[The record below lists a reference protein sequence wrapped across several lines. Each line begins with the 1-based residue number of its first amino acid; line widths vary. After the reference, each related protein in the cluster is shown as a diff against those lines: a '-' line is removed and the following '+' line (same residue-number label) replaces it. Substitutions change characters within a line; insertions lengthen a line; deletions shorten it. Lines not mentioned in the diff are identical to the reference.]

1 MQRKEQ
7 IRICP
12 KFISEEETCELGD
25 KCKLS
30 HDLLAYVEYQRKNG
44 ACRTL
49 AKTNKCSY
57 GQTCKFTHDPLIIA

>member
-12 KFISEEETCELGD
+12 KFINEDETCELGD

-30 HDLLAYVEYQRKNG
+30 HDLLAYVEYQRENG
-44 ACRTL
+44 ACRTM
-49 AKTNKCSY
+49 AKTN
-57 GQTCKFTHDPLIIA
+57 